1 MSSEQNDW
9 NIDGIQFSILSEKE
23 IINRAITEIN
33 KTKLKE
39 DDIPVKGGLLDN
51 RLNNRLRIRQ
61 QYKML

>member
-39 DDIPVKGGLLDN
+39 DDIPVKGEIG
-51 RLNNRLRIRQ
+51 RAHV
-61 QYKML
+61 